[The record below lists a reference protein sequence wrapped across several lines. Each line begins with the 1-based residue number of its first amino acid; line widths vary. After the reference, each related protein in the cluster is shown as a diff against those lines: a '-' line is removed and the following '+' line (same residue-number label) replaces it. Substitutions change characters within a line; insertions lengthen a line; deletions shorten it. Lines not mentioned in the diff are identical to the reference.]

1 MSIRYTWYGHG
12 TGLLEIDGTRVLV
25 DPFFTG
31 NPAAP
36 IQADAAACD
45 FILVT
50 HGHGDHV
57 TDLVAVGKRTNAQVI
72 SNFEIATWS
81 QNQGLT
87 AHGQSIGGGHTFP
100 FGYVKLT
107 QAQHGSAMPDGT
119 YGGQPAGFLITAG
132 GQNVY
137 LAGDTGLFGDMQ
149 LIGDEGL
156 DLAVLPIGD
165 NFTMGPDDAL
175 RAAKLLRAKHYIP
188 VHYNTWPLIEQ
199 DAEAWARRVRSEA
212 GAEAHVLRPGENF
225 SL

>member
-1 MSIRYTWYGHG
+1 MPMRYTWYGHG

-31 NPAAP
+31 NPAAA
-36 IQADAAACD
+36 IQAEAAACD

-57 TDLVAVGKRTNAQVI
+57 SDLVAVGKRTSAQVI
-72 SNFEIATWS
+72 SNFEIATWA

-132 GQNVY
+132 GQKVY

-175 RAAKLLRAKHYIP
+175 RAAKLVRARHYIP
-188 VHYNTWPLIEQ
+188 VHYNTWPLIAQ
-199 DAEAWARRVRSEA
+199 DAEAWARRVRSET
-212 GAEAHVLRPGENF
+212 GAEAHVLKPGESF
-225 SL
+225 GL

>member
-1 MSIRYTWYGHG
+1 MTVRYTWYGHG

-36 IQADAAACD
+36 IAADAAECD

-57 TDLVAVGKRTNAQVI
+57 SDLVAVGKRTSAQVI

-132 GQNVY
+132 GQKVY

-175 RAAKLLRAKHYIP
+175 RAAKLLRAKHYVP

-212 GAEAHVLRPGENF
+212 GAEAHVLAPGESF

>member
-1 MSIRYTWYGHG
+1 MPMRYTWYGHG
-12 TGLLEIDGTRVLV
+12 TGLLEVAGTRELV

-81 QNQGLT
+81 QNQGLK

-107 QAQHGSAMPDGT
+107 QAQHGSAMPDGA
-119 YGGQPAGFLITAG
+119 YGGQPA
-132 GQNVY
+132 
-137 LAGDTGLFGDMQ
+137 
-149 LIGDEGL
+149 
-156 DLAVLPIGD
+156 
-165 NFTMGPDDAL
+165 
-175 RAAKLLRAKHYIP
+175 
-188 VHYNTWPLIEQ
+188 
-199 DAEAWARRVRSEA
+199 
-212 GAEAHVLRPGENF
+212 
-225 SL
+225 